1 MTDKELKKLSRLEL
15 LELLLNES
23 RENERLRIE
32 LDKLKNENSVQKSAQ
47 HLNEASDKMQ
57 ESLQNAAVLADTLN
71 RLISGKIVIS
81 DIPTETQEDSSE
93 DIIQKDNS
101 NYISESEIISDSA
114 VSEAD
119 ISHNDTENTLPDEE
133 VTQTDEE
140 ITRTKDESDEMQQ
153 PTEEKASAP
162 SDEKKRQSSKNSADV
177 HIYTRLMSYFHKNS
191 YALAFIPEDI
201 KIDIEKR
208 LEEITGKKIN

>member
-23 RENERLRIE
+23 RENERLRTE

-47 HLNEASDKMQ
+47 HLNEASDKMN

-71 RLISGKIVIS
+71 RLIAGKIVVSEIINEPKTDTPEDIS
-81 DIPTETQEDSSE
+81 EEEENEEASSE
-93 DIIQKDNS
+93 DLAEKTDTT
-101 NYISESEIISDSA
+101 E
-114 VSEAD
+114 EAD
-119 ISHNDTENTLPDEE
+119 AENT
-133 VTQTDEE
+133 
-140 ITRTKDESDEMQQ
+140 ISAA
-153 PTEEKASAP
+153 TEEAEEQSRENTQEESQENTQEP
-162 SDEKKRQSSKNSADV
+162 VQDEQENKPARRNSVDV
-177 HIYTRLMSYFHKNS
+177 QIYTRLMSYFHKNR

-208 LEEITGKKIN
+208 LEEIINKK

>member
-47 HLNEASDKMQ
+47 HLNEASDKMH

-71 RLISGKIVIS
+71 RLISGKIVVSEEIS
-81 DIPTETQEDSSE
+81 EIQSYRSE
-93 DIIQKDNS
+93 DIPHNDNS
-101 NYISESEIISDSA
+101 DNLSETEVIPDSAASES
-114 VSEAD
+114 D
-119 ISHNDTENTLPDEE
+119 ISSVTILNNIPSEESMQAND
-133 VTQTDEE
+133 
-140 ITRTKDESDEMQQ
+140 KSYEMQ
-153 PTEEKASAP
+153 PATEEKASSAA
-162 SDEKKRQSSKNSADV
+162 DEKKRQKNKNSTDV